1 VNVIK
6 TFANKSSTDLSAYAG
21 YAVEFDTDGIN
32 VCNAI
37 TDQAIGVITKGGAT
51 RSEVCIFGECSAIA
65 GGTVT
70 AGKHVIPHTD
80 GTVKNTAASS
90 QEFALAL
97 ESAVAGDRF
106 NLFVLASNKT
116 QS

>member
-1 VNVIK
+1 MNVIK
-6 TFANKSSTDLSAYAG
+6 TLANKSATDLSAYAG

-37 TDQAIGVITKGGAT
+37 TDQAIGIITRGGVT
-51 RSEVCIFGECSAIA
+51 HSDVCIFGECAAIA
-65 GGTVT
+65 GAAIT

-80 GTVKNTAASS
+80 GKVKDTSASS

-97 ESAVAGDRF
+97 ETGVAGDWV
-106 NLFVLASNKT
+106 NLFVFGSPKT